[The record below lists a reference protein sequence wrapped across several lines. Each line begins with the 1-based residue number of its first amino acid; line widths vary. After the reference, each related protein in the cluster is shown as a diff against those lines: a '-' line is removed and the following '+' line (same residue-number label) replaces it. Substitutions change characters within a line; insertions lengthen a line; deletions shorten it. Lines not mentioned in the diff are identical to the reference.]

1 MLTLCLDDHVL
12 AESDEAIPGELAPAA
27 AMPVLKALYLAR
39 VGRPDILWT
48 GNDLARKATKWTR
61 ACDKKLRRLMS

>member
-1 MLTLCLDDHVL
+1 MKRVLTLCLDDHVL

-39 VGRPDILWT
+39 VGRPDIFWAV
-48 GNDLARKATKWTR
+48 GDLARKVTKWFK
-61 ACDKKLRRLMS
+61 ACD